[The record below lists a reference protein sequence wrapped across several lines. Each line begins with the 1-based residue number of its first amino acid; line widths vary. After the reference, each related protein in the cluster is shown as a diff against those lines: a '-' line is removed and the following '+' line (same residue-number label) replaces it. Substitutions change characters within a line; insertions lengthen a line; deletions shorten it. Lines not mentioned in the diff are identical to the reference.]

1 MRKIFIYLKFA
12 RIFNCLLTAILVTF
26 SFAMVHHWNLKD
38 VLLSILIFVAGTAF
52 ANISNDIR
60 DFKIDLVAH
69 PERPLVR
76 GEISH
81 KEAFFISIVLSS
93 IVLISAY
100 ALSKRVFLFILTL
113 YIFTLIYN
121 FFLKKHHLWGN
132 LAVAAISSATFLIA
146 GVITGNFRPLIFPFV
161 LSFVF
166 QLYREILKD
175 LHDLEGDKLGGYR
188 TLPLIKG
195 EKLTIIL
202 SQILL
207 FALIILTLIPAI
219 FRIYGKV
226 YFFITLFFV
235 DIPLTLVGLRIREGI
250 EKKKLKKILDLIKVP
265 IMFVLVAIYLG
276 G

>member
-1 MRKIFIYLKFA
+1 MRKIIVYLKFA
-12 RIFNCLLTAILVTF
+12 RIFNCLLTAILVIF
-26 SFAMVHHWNLKD
+26 SFAVVHYWNLKD
-38 VLLSILIFVAGTAF
+38 VILSILVFVAGTAF

-69 PERPLVR
+69 PERPLVS

-81 KEAFFISIVLSS
+81 KEAFFTSIILSAIALASAFVLG
-93 IVLISAY
+93 
-100 ALSKRVFLFILTL
+100 KKVFFFILTL

-132 LAVAAISSATFLIA
+132 LAVAVISSATFLIA

-175 LHDLEGDKLGGYR
+175 LHDLEGDRLGGYR

-226 YFFITLFFV
+226 YLFITLFFV
-235 DIPLTLVGLRIREGI
+235 DIPLILVGLRIREGI
-250 EKKKLKKILDLIKVP
+250 ERKKLKKILDLIKVP